1 MIYFV
6 FNSEQGPVTEF
17 TQALELFMDLKEQ
30 ISIFKFYFQEIEL
43 KTWFMKAELF
53 LKLSYNIYLQLLSKF
68 FLGMEN
74 KTIFFMFNELI

>member
-1 MIYFV
+1 
-6 FNSEQGPVTEF
+6 
-17 TQALELFMDLKEQ
+17 
-30 ISIFKFYFQEIEL
+30 
-43 KTWFMKAELF
+43 MKAELF